1 MARVSFRFSC
11 VLLGLTVLTGCLF
24 HSRKPDLRMSTA
36 KLRNS
41 TAADLIQKINTR
53 AAQIKTLN
61 ATVDIAAS
69 VGGSKKGKIT
79 DYQQI
84 RGYILIRQPDM
95 FRMIGL
101 FPVVR
106 NRAFDMVSDGR
117 SFKLWIPTKN
127 KFYTGANEVTTPAA
141 NPLENLRPGVIYD
154 AFLLQPID
162 EQHEIAVLEND
173 NETVLDTKTKKQVLQ
188 PDYVLDVIERTPH
201 GWYLARKITFSRID
215 LQPDRQVI
223 YDQNGYVA
231 SDVRYEDIRDFS
243 GFQFPQQIS
252 IWRPQEE
259 YSVTLGMVKLQLNEP
274 LKDDQFALAMPP
286 GAQLVQLGNGSKP
299 QAANGDG
306 IQPH

>member
-1 MARVSFRFSC
+1 
-11 VLLGLTVLTGCLF
+11 
-24 HSRKPDLRMSTA
+24 
-36 KLRNS
+36 
-41 TAADLIQKINTR
+41 
-53 AAQIKTLN
+53 
-61 ATVDIAAS
+61 
-69 VGGSKKGKIT
+69 
-79 DYQQI
+79 
-84 RGYILIRQPDM
+84 
-95 FRMIGL
+95 
-101 FPVVR
+101 
-106 NRAFDMVSDGR
+106 MVSDGR

-127 KFYTGANEVTTPAA
+127 KFYTGSNEVTTPAV

-173 NETVLDTKTKKQVLQ
+173 NETILDTKTKKQALQ
-188 PDYVLDVIERTPH
+188 PDYVLDVIERSPR
-201 GWYLARKITFSRID
+201 GWYLARKITFSRVD
-215 LQPDRQVI
+215 LEPDRQVI

-231 SDVRYEDIRDFS
+231 SDVRYEDNRDFS

-274 LKDDQFALAMPP
+274 LKDEQFALAMPP

-306 IQPH
+306 SQPH